1 MQTWVCKLVSEIA
14 VIDNSHE
21 ANKWLLGSDTSLYLF
36 IPSCFVEVYRTRM
49 RGEEEEEA
57 HILYLI

>member
-1 MQTWVCKLVSEIA
+1 MKAWVCELVSEID

-21 ANKWLLGSDTSLYLF
+21 ANKWLLGSDISLYLF

-49 RGEEEEEA
+49 
-57 HILYLI
+57 